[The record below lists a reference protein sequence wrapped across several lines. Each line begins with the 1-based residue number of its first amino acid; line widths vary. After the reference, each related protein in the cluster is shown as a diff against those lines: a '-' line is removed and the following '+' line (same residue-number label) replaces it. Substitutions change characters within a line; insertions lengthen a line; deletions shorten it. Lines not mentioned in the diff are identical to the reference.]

1 MTKRTNRLSRMLV
14 VTLAVMMILTG
25 MNFGMGGGTT
35 LAWADTSNVGKTI
48 EGKGTAEDPN
58 QIGTADEL
66 LWFADQVN
74 KSTKKS
80 TSMLCA
86 KLTDDI
92 DLTKV
97 EAWTPIG
104 NYNSYSDYVEF
115 GGVFDGAGHRIYN
128 LTIVNTK
135 AYQALFGRVNGGTI
149 KNLTVEGSITT
160 STTSTAYAAGIV
172 AYGNS
177 ATVENCTNKVH
188 VTATQK
194 GYVAGVIAYAS
205 ASSVIKGCKNTE
217 TISGCG
223 DYVGGICANASKS
236 SITNCMNSGAISNSG
251 KPSSYAY
258 CTGGIA
264 GSMSSS
270 TISMCGNTGAV
281 TSTLKRTGGIVGSLG
296 GSVDHRCRMY
306 DPSLH

>member
-1 MTKRTNRLSRMLV
+1 M
-14 VTLAVMMILTG
+14 AW
-25 MNFGMGGGTT
+25 GGGTP

-48 EGKGTAEDPN
+48 EGKGTAEDPY

-149 KNLTVEGSITT
+149 
-160 STTSTAYAAGIV
+160 
-172 AYGNS
+172 
-177 ATVENCTNKVH
+177 
-188 VTATQK
+188 
-194 GYVAGVIAYAS
+194 
-205 ASSVIKGCKNTE
+205 
-217 TISGCG
+217 
-223 DYVGGICANASKS
+223 
-236 SITNCMNSGAISNSG
+236 
-251 KPSSYAY
+251 
-258 CTGGIA
+258 
-264 GSMSSS
+264 
-270 TISMCGNTGAV
+270 
-281 TSTLKRTGGIVGSLG
+281 
-296 GSVDHRCRMY
+296 
-306 DPSLH
+306 